1 MTIEISELTHA
12 EEIASLE
19 PMVLEYFRIVCG
31 YLKSDFDVQ
40 ISPEEPT
47 ANMMATPEKFIPPQG
62 RSFVA
67 KDDGALVGMICL
79 KPLRGTQYEI
89 KRLYVR
95 SEARGTGLGKRLVR
109 HLIDVGRDLGATD
122 LYLDSIPSLSAAI
135 ALYAAEGFEMTDPYP
150 GSEIRSYDMLR
161 DLGVYMHKSLKP
173 SLSEAASETS

>member
-1 MTIEISELTHA
+1 VTIEIHELTKP
-12 EEIASLE
+12 EEIAALE
-19 PMVLEYFRIVCG
+19 SMVLEYFRIVCG

-40 ISPEEPT
+40 MSPEEPT
-47 ANMMATPEKFIPPQG
+47 ANMMATPEKFIPPMG

-79 KPLRGTQYEI
+79 KPLQGAQYEI

-109 HLIDVGRDLGATD
+109 HLFDVAKDLGATD
-122 LYLDSIPSLSAAI
+122 LYLDSIPSLSAAT
-135 ALYAAEGFEMTDPYP
+135 ALYAAEGFEHTDPYP

-161 DLGVYMHKSLKP
+161 DLGVYMHKSLEP
-173 SLSEAASETS
+173 SASEAASGMS